1 LSLDYTKR
9 SHSCGE
15 LTTANLETEVLL
27 AGWVRQIR
35 DLGGLIFIRIGDR
48 YGETQVVFDPDHAPA
63 ALKIAGELHLEYV
76 VSLRGRVRQRPNE
89 QVRGDET
96 TGAIEVLGD
105 ELEIISRSKPLPF
118 PLTDEPISNEE
129 LRLKHRYLDL
139 RRQPMAEMIEFRH
152 RFMLIIRDY
161 LSARGYLEIETP
173 ILTKSTPEGARDYL
187 VPSRLY
193 EGCFY
198 ALPQSPQMYK
208 QMLMVAGAEK
218 YFQIARCFRDE
229 DARADRQ
236 AEFTQLDLELS
247 FAGVEEVMEV
257 SEGLFGKLWKELLGQ
272 ELPTPWKRITFTEA
286 MDRYGCDKP
295 DTRFGLELTTL
306 DDIFAGTELK
316 FVNAALEVG
325 GTVRGIVV
333 PGQAAA
339 SRKTIKGWETV
350 ATSAGAGGLMWAKW
364 AQEGFNASIKKFL
377 TEDDIAKLR
386 ELSGAGEGDLLL
398 LAAGTKSRVN
408 TALARLRLHL
418 GEELGLIDENRWDI
432 LWVTEFPQF
441 EESEDGTI
449 TSSHHPF
456 TMPLEADQ
464 HLIESDPLAV
474 RSASYDIVLNGVEL
488 ASGSPR
494 IHDAALQK
502 RIFAALGLSEETV
515 QQRFGFFIEALSYGT
530 PPHAGI
536 APGLDRTIALMLK
549 RANIREII
557 AFPKT
562 LKAWDPLTEA
572 PSAVDE
578 EQLDELHISVKKSK
592 KNE

>member
-1 LSLDYTKR
+1 MSLDYTKR

-15 LTTANLETEVLL
+15 LTAANLETEVLL

-35 DLGGLIFIRIGDR
+35 DLGGLIFIRLGDR

-76 VSLRGRVRQRPNE
+76 VSLRG
-89 QVRGDET
+89 QVRRRPEEQIRSDET

-118 PLTDEPISNEE
+118 PLTDEPIGNEE

-139 RRQPMAEMIEFRH
+139 RRQPMAEMLEFRH

-257 SEGLFGKLWKELLGQ
+257 SEGLFGKLWQELLGQ
-272 ELPTPWKRITFTEA
+272 ELPTPWKRITFAEA
-286 MDRYGCDKP
+286 MNRYGCDKP

-306 DDIFAGTELK
+306 DEIFAETELK
-316 FVNAALEVG
+316 FVNAALEEG

-350 ATSAGAGGLMWAKW
+350 AMSAGAGGLMWAKW
-364 AQEGFNASIKKFL
+364 AQDGFNASIKKFL

-464 HLIESDPLAV
+464 HLLESDPLAV
-474 RSASYDIVLNGVEL
+474 RSASYDIVLNGIEL

-494 IHDAALQK
+494 IHDADLQK
-502 RIFAALGLSEETV
+502 RIFAALGLDEETV

-557 AFPKT
+557 PFPKT

-592 KNE
+592 

>member
-1 LSLDYTKR
+1 MSLDYTKR

-15 LTTANLETEVLL
+15 LNAAHLEKDVLL
-27 AGWVRQIR
+27 SGWVRQIR
-35 DLGGLIFIRIGDR
+35 DLGGLIFIRLGDR

-63 ALKIAGELHLEYV
+63 ALKVAGELHLEYV
-76 VSLRGRVRQRPNE
+76 VSLRGSVRRRPEE

-96 TGAIEVLGD
+96 TGEIEVLGD

-118 PLTDEPISNEE
+118 PLTDEATGNEE

-139 RRQPMAEMIEFRH
+139 RRKPMAEMLEFRH
-152 RFMLIIRDY
+152 RFMLVIRDH
-161 LSARGYLEIETP
+161 LSERGFMEIETP

-193 EGCFY
+193 DGCFY

-247 FAGVEEVMEV
+247 FAGVEEVMAV
-257 SEGLFGKLWKELLGQ
+257 SEELFARLWQKMLGE
-272 ELPTPWKRITFTEA
+272 ELPTPWKRITFAES
-286 MDRYGCDKP
+286 MRRFGCDKP
-295 DTRFGLELTTL
+295 DTHFGLELVTL
-306 DDIFAGTELK
+306 DEVFSKTELK
-316 FVNAALEVG
+316 FVNAALEEG

-333 PGQAAA
+333 PGQATA
-339 SRKTIKGWETV
+339 SRKTITGWETI
-350 ATSAGAGGLMWAKW
+350 AKSAGVGGLMWAKW
-364 AQEGFNASIKKFL
+364 PSDGFNASMKKFL
-377 TEDDIAKLR
+377 TEDDVAKLR
-386 ELSGAGEGDLLL
+386 ELSGAGDGDLLL
-398 LAAGTKSRVN
+398 LAAGAASKVN

-418 GEELGLIDENRWDI
+418 GEELGLIDESRWDI

-441 EESEDGTI
+441 ERNEEGEI

-456 TMPLEADQ
+456 TMPLASDQ

-494 IHDAALQK
+494 IHDAELQK
-502 RIFAALGLSEETV
+502 RIFAALGLDEATV

-536 APGLDRTIALMLK
+536 APGLDRIIALMLK
-549 RANIREII
+549 RANIREVIP
-557 AFPKT
+557 FPKT

-572 PSAVDE
+572 PSTVDKA
-578 EQLDELHISVKKSK
+578 QLDELHISVNKSK
-592 KNE
+592 